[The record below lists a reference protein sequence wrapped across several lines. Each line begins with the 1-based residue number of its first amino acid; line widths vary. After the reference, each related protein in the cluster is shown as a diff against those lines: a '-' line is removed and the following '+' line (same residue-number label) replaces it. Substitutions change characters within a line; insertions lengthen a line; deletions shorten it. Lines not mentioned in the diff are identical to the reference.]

1 MFSPFV
7 RYVLSITERSSS
19 VRKRLNVSLPPPCGI
34 APGEVFPLRPAAEA
48 VGVKSRVRSVL
59 ITPAI
64 MQDGRYFPLTVES
77 VWLIPTNE
85 WKKEPPSSR

>member
-48 VGVKSRVRSVL
+48 DD
-59 ITPAI
+59 A
-64 MQDGRYFPLTVES
+64 GRKIFSFDRRERLADTDQ
-77 VWLIPTNE
+77 
-85 WKKEPPSSR
+85 

>member
-59 ITPAI
+59 ITPGDDA
-64 MQDGRYFPLTVES
+64 GRKIFSFDRRERLADTDQ
-77 VWLIPTNE
+77 
-85 WKKEPPSSR
+85 